1 VYRSGLQDVWCV
13 LKVGFIGAGKMGE
26 ALIRSMLGIEDM
38 QISIIASD
46 ISEERRN
53 LINKL
58 DRVRATDSNPKVVD
72 KSDVIFIAVKPQNID
87 QVLEEINDTEK
98 LVISIAAGIPLRRL
112 EAKLTKARVIRVMP
126 NTPCLVGEMA
136 GGFALGKKATG
147 ADAETLVELL
157 KNAGR
162 IFRLDEKH
170 LDAVTALSGSGP
182 AFIAYIIEAM
192 ADGAVRQGLPT
203 DVAEHLAVQT
213 VLGTGKLLRDM
224 KLSPQELISI
234 VSSPGGTTVA
244 GRQILEN
251 SDVKDII
258 EKTIARATER
268 GRELGRSQTPQSPDE
283 AA

>member
-1 VYRSGLQDVWCV
+1 M

-26 ALIRSMLGIEDM
+26 ALIRSMLGIEDL
-38 QISIIASD
+38 QISLLASD
-46 ISEERRN
+46 VSAERR
-53 LINKL
+53 KL
-58 DRVRATDSNPKVVD
+58 MSKLERVEATESNRRVAD
-72 KSDVIFIAVKPQNID
+72 ESDVVFVAVKPQNID
-87 QVLEEINDTEK
+87 EVLDEIRDTDR

-136 GGFALGKKATG
+136 GGFALGTRATE
-147 ADAETLVELL
+147 ADAEMLTTLL

-192 ADGAVRQGLPT
+192 ADGAVKQGLRK
-203 DVAEHLAVQT
+203 DVAEQLAVQT

-244 GRQILEN
+244 GRQVLEN
-251 SDVKDII
+251 SDVEDII
-258 EKTIARATER
+258 VKTIARATER
-268 GRELGRSQTPQSPDE
+268 GRELGR
-283 AA
+283 ARKR

>member
-1 VYRSGLQDVWCV
+1 MCSV
-13 LKVGFIGAGKMGE
+13 LRVGFIGAGKMGE
-26 ALIRSMLGIEDM
+26 ALIRSMLGLEDL
-38 QISIIASD
+38 QVSVLASD
-46 ISEERRN
+46 VSAERRELVGRLDGVEATESN
-53 LINKL
+53 L
-58 DRVRATDSNPKVVD
+58 RVVD
-72 KSDVIFIAVKPQNID
+72 ESDVVFVAVKPQNVD
-87 QVLEEINDTEK
+87 EVLDEIKDTDR

-136 GGFALGKKATG
+136 GGFSLGTRATE
-147 ADAETLVELL
+147 ADAETLTELL
-157 KNAGR
+157 RNAGR

-192 ADGAVRQGLPT
+192 AEEAIKQGLPR
-203 DVAEHLAVQT
+203 DVAEQLAVQT

-224 KLSPQELISI
+224 KLSPEDLISM

-268 GRELGRSQTPQSPDE
+268 GRELGKSERP
-283 AA
+283 

>member
-1 VYRSGLQDVWCV
+1 MVYRNSLPDVWCV

-26 ALIRSMLGIEDM
+26 ALIRSMLGLEDL
-38 QISIIASD
+38 QVSVLASD
-46 ISEERRN
+46 VSGERRELMSKLEGVEATESN
-53 LINKL
+53 LRVL
-58 DRVRATDSNPKVVD
+58 DE
-72 KSDVIFIAVKPQNID
+72 SDVVFVAVKPQNID
-87 QVLEEINDTEK
+87 EVLDEIKDADK

-136 GGFALGKKATG
+136 GAFSLGTRATE
-147 ADAETLVELL
+147 ADPKMLTELL

-192 ADGAVRQGLPT
+192 AEGAVKQGLPR
-203 DVAEHLAVQT
+203 DVAEQLAVQT
-213 VLGTGKLLRDM
+213 VLGTGKLLIDM
-224 KLSPQELISI
+224 KLSPLELISM

-251 SDVKDII
+251 SDVKDIM
-258 EKTIARATER
+258 ERTIARATER
-268 GRELGRSQTPQSPDE
+268 GRELGRSQRS
-283 AA
+283 